1 MTPARPH
8 PHTLTGAYA
17 LHALTGPEAARFER
31 HLARCPTC
39 AQEIADFA
47 ETTARL
53 ADATAATPPADLKQ
67 QVLAAAARTR
77 QLPPAIHQPTISRTR
92 RAARPASATTLLPR
106 RWLVLAAA
114 VLALAAVIGLATR
127 TTGHPPAPG
136 QAPSRQIAAVLT
148 APDATMLDA
157 RITTGG
163 TATIVMSR
171 HAHALVF
178 AATGLAPLPPTRCYQ
193 LWLLGP
199 HSDTPAGM
207 LPGPQHGP
215 AGPITTTGLR
225 PGTRLGLSIEP
236 AGGSPQPTTAMI
248 LNVVL

>member
-53 ADATAATPPADLKQ
+53 AGATATTPPADLKQ
-67 QVLAAAARTR
+67 RVLAAAARTR
-77 QLPPAIHQPTISRTR
+77 QLPPAIHQPAISRAR
-92 RAARPASATTLLPR
+92 RARPPGATTLLTR
-106 RWLVLAAA
+106 RWLALAAA
-114 VLALAAVIGLATR
+114 VLALAAVIGLAAR

-136 QAPSRQIAAVLT
+136 HAPSGQIAAVLT
-148 APDATMLDA
+148 APDATMLEA
-157 RITTGG
+157 RIITGG

-199 HSDTPAGM
+199 HGDTPAGM

-236 AGGSPQPTTAMI
+236 AGGSPRPTTAMI